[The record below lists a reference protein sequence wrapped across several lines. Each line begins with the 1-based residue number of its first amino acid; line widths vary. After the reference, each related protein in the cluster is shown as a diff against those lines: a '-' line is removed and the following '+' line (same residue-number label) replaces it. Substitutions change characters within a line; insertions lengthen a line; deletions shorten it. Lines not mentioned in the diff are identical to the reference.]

1 MSPRLPA
8 LRLCA
13 ALCGCALAAC
23 GRAASPPSGQSD
35 TTASPGTATSSSGS
49 VGAEDPCSL
58 IEPKAVEALLG
69 GPLAVPPFLSRDGVP
84 KRDGS
89 ACEYEDADFHS
100 ITVDV
105 SWDHGAIGFKMLGA
119 LGAMVDQQAKGL
131 VHLADGT
138 DLAGEWDEARVMG
151 CCGFWALRGDQ
162 LIMVDVGG
170 SNATIAGAASL
181 ADAALKRLDHRLAIN
196 GRGSVQPAIAFEAA
210 HRPKRRDPCALAS
223 RGEAEEAI
231 GPMAAEPKPDENRC
245 SYEYVP
251 SRERLSPT
259 YVAYVVQIRWTGGL
273 NEFRN
278 HNAAFGGFSKD
289 LTRNMPISADAKA
302 AIVSSASGADLLA
315 NPAWETA
322 HWDLSGLYAVK
333 KDVLVSINPQGG
345 NSDDALKLMVKVMS
359 KL

>member
-8 LRLCA
+8 LLLCA
-13 ALCGCALAAC
+13 ALGGFALAAC
-23 GRAASPPSGQSD
+23 GRAASPPSGQPD

-58 IEPKAVEALLG
+58 LEPKEVEALLG

-105 SWDHGAIGFKMLGA
+105 VWASGAMAFKMLGA
-119 LGAMVDQQAKGL
+119 LQAMVDQQAKGL

-151 CCGFWALRGDQ
+151 CCGFAALRGDQ
-162 LIMVDVGG
+162 LITVDVGG
-170 SNATIAGAASL
+170 SNATITVAASL

-223 RGEAEEAI
+223 RGEAEGAI

-251 SRERLSPT
+251 RERLSPI
-259 YVAYVVQIRWTGGL
+259 YVVQIRWTGGFR
-273 NEFRN
+273 EFRT

-302 AIVSSASGADLLA
+302 AVVSSASGADLPA

-322 HWDLSGLYAVK
+322 HWDVSGLSAVK
-333 KDVLVSINPQGG
+333 KDVLVSIDPQGG